1 MSVEELQSMIEKQN
15 QEFQAMREA
24 FQADLAEARAQAA
37 GANAPAVAALEEQAD
52 VASIAIRL
60 PNFWV
65 ASPELW
71 FSQVEANFETRN
83 PKITTDSSKYNH
95 IMQALPQDVLNDCEH
110 AVQAQGPDRYN
121 KLKATLI
128 KIYGKSPATKNAE
141 LLSLTAKPGGLGDRK
156 PSSIM
161 MKIRTLSGASYDAME
176 RAMFLGQL
184 PLTIRTA
191 LATSKA
197 RDNDELAAEA
207 DAVMEEFRLAN
218 IRSGVP
224 HTVASVEA
232 SAVSFGR
239 PQAPRRPPSGFLC
252 YLHRKFGASAY
263 ACRSDNCPMKDK
275 VRPPPTSVQG
285 NGRAGR

>member
-1 MSVEELQSMIEKQN
+1 MSVEELQALIEKQN

-24 FQADLAEARAQAA
+24 FQSDLAEARAQAA
-37 GANAPAVAALEEQAD
+37 GANVPAIAAVEEQAD
-52 VASIAIRL
+52 VGSIAVRL
-60 PNFWV
+60 PSFWI

-184 PLTIRTA
+184 PLTVRTA

-207 DAVMEEFRLAN
+207 DAIMEEIRLAN
-218 IRSGVP
+218 IRNGVP
-224 HTVASVEA
+224 HSVATVEA
-232 SAVSFGR
+232 SAVACGR
-239 PQAPRRPPSGFLC
+239 STNPRRPPAGFLC

-275 VRPPPTSVQG
+275 VRPPPSAQG